1 MHSRR
6 SLSALLLAVAAVSL
20 GAASRPDARAGRAT
34 RAGTPGADARADS
47 RADTIRIDT
56 IPSSAAW
63 LSLLPEGVEK
73 RRFVLDCTGCHQF
86 DERIAMPG
94 GKARTQEEWDAAVK
108 RMLGYAGARTG
119 FPVIS
124 AHRDTAATAAWLARH
139 VRARPAPSTVAKGT
153 KTGIARV
160 TEFLMPVARDLPHD
174 VAVDSAGRIVIT
186 GMFTDRMF
194 VLDPASGG
202 LDTVPIPVE
211 RANPRAVELDAQGRW
226 WVVLGAPGRLARYAP
241 STRTWESFDVGFYAH
256 SVAVGRDGTAWANGH
271 FTKDPSVLAAV
282 DPGGTVRKLE
292 LPRHPTMA
300 AEPGGPIPYEV
311 RVAPDGRVWTSE
323 LQGNR
328 LVWHDPATGRNG
340 MVTMPVGDMGPRRF
354 DIARDGSLWIPA
366 YGANELVHYDPRR
379 QRFARYPLPIASS
392 APYVVRL
399 DEARGRVWIGTGAAD
414 AIYSFDPKTRRFTT
428 FALPSR
434 GALVRHLAVDPR
446 SGELWIAYGGS
457 PGIAARIARLAV
469 GG

>member
-1 MHSRR
+1 MQSRR
-6 SLSALLLAVAAVSL
+6 LLPALLVVSVASL
-20 GAASRPDARAGRAT
+20 GAASVAPGVAARA
-34 RAGTPGADARADS
+34 PGGGAPPADS
-47 RADTIRIDT
+47 L
-56 IPSSAAW
+56 PSSAAW
-63 LSLLPEGVEK
+63 LSLLPEGEEK

-86 DERIAMPG
+86 DERIAFPAG
-94 GKARTQEEWDAAVK
+94 RARTHEEWDTAVK

-139 VRARPAPSTVAKGT
+139 LAAPPAASPAAKGAT
-153 KTGIARV
+153 AGRARV
-160 TEFLMPVARDLPHD
+160 TEFPMPVARDLPHD
-174 VAVDSAGRIVIT
+174 VAVDSGGRILIT

-194 VLDPASGG
+194 VLDPSSGA
-202 LDTVPIPVE
+202 LDTMPIPVE
-211 RANPRAVELDAQGRW
+211 RANPRAVELDARGRW
-226 WVVLGAPGRLARYAP
+226 WVVLGAPGRLARYTP
-241 STRTWESFDVGFYAH
+241 STRTWDSFDVGFYAH

-271 FTKDPSVLAAV
+271 FTKDPEILAAV
-282 DPGGTVRKLE
+282 DTGGTVRKIE

-300 AEPGGPIPYEV
+300 TQPGGPIPYEV

-328 LVWHDPATGRNG
+328 LLWHDPATGRNG
-340 MVTMPVGDMGPRRF
+340 DVTMPIPHMGPRRF

-366 YGANELVHYDPRR
+366 YAANELVHYDPRR
-379 QRFARYPLPIASS
+379 QRFTRHVLPIASS

-414 AIYSFDPKTRRFTT
+414 AVFSFDAKARKFTSY
-428 FALPSR
+428 ALPSR

-446 SGELWIAYGGS
+446 SGDLWIAYGGS
-457 PGIAARIARLAV
+457 PGIAARVARLTV